1 MDLMEKELEAARKAA
16 EFQIK
21 LLKDLR
27 TELNSAVESAEL
39 GMRHESKAKEYLEKI
54 QLVLSN
60 MESTIAYA
68 LGETVFEEPV
78 GEDTE
83 SMEALAGKR

>member
-1 MDLMEKELEAARKAA
+1 
-16 EFQIK
+16 
-21 LLKDLR
+21 
-27 TELNSAVESAEL
+27 
-39 GMRHESKAKEYLEKI
+39 MRHESKAKEYLEKI